1 VNFLKRIENQTL
13 IAIFL
18 AVLIGIS
25 FPSIILKFSVIG
37 KVFLKLLKMVVTP
50 LIFTSVFTSLLNL
63 KSFKTLERVGIRTV
77 IYYLN
82 TTSLSVLLG
91 LFIVNIIKPSAEIKI
106 REIPKLKTI
115 SLEDLVLG
123 LFPENIVKSFAS
135 NEVIPIIFFAIVLGL
150 AALKIGKKAQPLNSF
165 FEALNESLLI
175 LTRGIIQLTPVGV
188 FFLVGSLVAKEGFAP
203 LLSLWKYAGTV
214 ILGLAIHGLIIL
226 PFILYLFTQTNPW
239 QYFLCIREAPLLAFS
254 TASSSATLPVTIEV
268 AEEKAKIRSEI
279 AGFVLPLGS
288 TINMDGTALYEAVAA
303 MFIAY
308 SYGLKLTFFQQ
319 FLIFITAVLASV
331 GAAGIPSAGLVT
343 LTLVFQSVGLPLEG
357 LGLILAVDR
366 FLDMLRT
373 SINVWGDL
381 VGAKIIDHWINKE
394 SLLLKIMTG
403 KIK

>member
-1 VNFLKRIENQTL
+1 MNFLKRIENQTL

-77 IYYLN
+77 IYYLS

-106 REIPKLKTI
+106 HEIPKLKTI

-188 FFLVGSLVAKEGFAP
+188 FFLVGSLVAKEGFAL

-381 VGAKIIDHWINKE
+381 VGAKIIDHWLNKE
-394 SLLLKIMTG
+394 RAHSIV
-403 KIK
+403 